1 MAQRELEVTVIS
13 AQGLKNVR
21 LYGRLMN
28 PYAVAWV
35 YPSHK
40 VQTVVDEGGG
50 INPSWNSV
58 LRFSC
63 EDTVIWSSG
72 GEITIVIRN
81 RGSISNK
88 LIGTVTVPL
97 SDLSLQCRAADSNA
111 SPESTLMSYQV
122 KTRLGKPR
130 GVLNLAVKV
139 GTVLKTTE
147 RTASVAPHMPYPP
160 KATYPVYPANS
171 TGHNEAAAAAAKLS
185 AYFKDNQHLYPP
197 QQPYPPQQASPLHQ
211 MYPPQQPYLS
221 QQKSSPQN
229 NYPPRQTYPPQQVF

>member
-122 KTRLGKPR
+122 LAISFLGIFLIPNGQFCTNNKFTPSMVFNR
-130 GVLNLAVKV
+130 VDEFSMELLASNVWHSQVLRVCD
-139 GTVLKTTE
+139 
-147 RTASVAPHMPYPP
+147 S
-160 KATYPVYPANS
+160 
-171 TGHNEAAAAAAKLS
+171 
-185 AYFKDNQHLYPP
+185 
-197 QQPYPPQQASPLHQ
+197 
-211 MYPPQQPYLS
+211 
-221 QQKSSPQN
+221 
-229 NYPPRQTYPPQQVF
+229 